1 MTGAPDERSL
11 AERAGDGDA
20 AAQYALAA
28 KLARAGRREEAERW
42 LQSAAESGCADAIF
56 TLATRKMNSLDKT
69 PAAVVELERAAS
81 GGSNAARRL
90 IAVLD
95 AAGYGVPQDDKKA
108 LSNVMT
114 LARGGEPAAMRE
126 IAALL
131 ALADPDDPDIG
142 PLIAVAAP
150 HDPVAA
156 AFCLARA
163 ARAAGDEASL
173 AASASLLKRLRYPR
187 LVALAA
193 RAKRGA
199 GPAPTPDWNGV
210 ASRADLSASPR
221 LVPERL
227 SASPDIV
234 VYRGAIAPEICEYV
248 IASSTPHLGPSL
260 VYDPVGDRMIRDP
273 LRTSATASL
282 APIDLD
288 LALVALN
295 RVMAAAA
302 ALPQENGEFLS
313 VLRYLP
319 GQLYRPHL
327 DCIPP
332 GADFDRSG
340 QRIKT
345 ALLFLNEDFG
355 GGETHFL
362 ANDLKFRGKAGDI
375 LVFANVDAA
384 GVPDPAARHAGLGV
398 ASGEKWLA
406 SKWFRSKKFL
416 Y

>member
-1 MTGAPDERSL
+1 MTDERNL
-11 AERAGDGDA
+11 QARAEAGEA
-20 AAQYALAA
+20 AAQYRLAAALAG
-28 KLARAGRREEAERW
+28 AGRREEAERW
-42 LQSAAESGCADAIF
+42 LQSAAASGCADAIY
-56 TLATRKMNSLDKT
+56 TLATRKLNALDTT
-69 PAAVVELERAAS
+69 PTAVLELERAAS
-81 GGSNAARRL
+81 GGSVAARRL
-90 IAVLD
+90 TAVLD
-95 AAGYGVPQDDKKA
+95 AAGYGVPQNEEKA
-108 LSNVMT
+108 LSSVLA
-114 LARGGEPAAMRE
+114 LARSGEPAAMRE

-142 PLIAVAAP
+142 PLIAAAAA

-163 ARAAGDEASL
+163 ARTAGDEKSL
-173 AASASLLKRLRYPR
+173 AASARLLRRVRYPR
-187 LVALAA
+187 LAALSA
-193 RAKRGA
+193 RAKLGA
-199 GPAPTPDWNGV
+199 ESAPTPNWDGV
-210 ASRADLSASPR
+210 ASRAVLSASPR

-248 IASSTPHLGPSL
+248 IASSTPRLGPSL
-260 VYDPVGDRMIRDP
+260 VYDPVADRMMRDP

-288 LALVALN
+288 LALIALN
-295 RVMAAAA
+295 RVISAAA

-345 ALLFLNEDFG
+345 ALLFLNEDFV

-362 ANDLKFRGKAGDI
+362 ASDLKFRGKAGDI